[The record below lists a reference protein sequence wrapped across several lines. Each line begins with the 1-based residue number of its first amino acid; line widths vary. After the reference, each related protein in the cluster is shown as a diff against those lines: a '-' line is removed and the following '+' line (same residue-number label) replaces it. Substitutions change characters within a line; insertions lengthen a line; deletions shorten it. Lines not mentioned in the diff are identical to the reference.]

1 MDLQTQLL
9 KADRALSSDE
19 VQSLVFLCTDLLKKD
34 LQSVSSAMKL
44 FSLLSDKGLLSAQQ
58 PDLLVE
64 LLDTIQRRPLIREL
78 NLGDLLPKTRS
89 LISLYRHMLYD
100 LSENITEDELKEIK
114 FLLTDRLPRR
124 KRESMTT
131 LEVFLEMEHKDCLS
145 STNLDLLNTIIEK
158 VVPMLKKK
166 IDQFVTAMEN
176 SPVTE
181 QTEFEKIRRR
191 SASDYLPGHQVPSL
205 APERP
210 ASCGEFGSVEPLLPP
225 SFYESISAENISL
238 DIPIVQAST
247 IGRLSETLEC
257 LSANEDNASANS
269 QGYTDSPAISSRAS
283 GTLGPGRS
291 QTANTATEVPLG
303 LTSRA
308 PTQTSYGGLGKY
320 PMRRGKMGV
329 CLIINN
335 EDFTR
340 SSPKL
345 KNREGTLVD
354 ENSLRSVFEWLGF
367 LILIERDCSRARM
380 LSVLR
385 NLASSD
391 HSHVDCLVC
400 CVLSHGREGC
410 VYGVDG
416 STVRLGEITE
426 PFNGLLSSTLR
437 EKPKIF
443 FVQACQGT
451 LEQQPVPIESD
462 GSWSRSGPTGDSL
475 CCDARVP
482 RDSIASHAD
491 FLIGMATVPDF
502 ASYRDRQQGTWY
514 IQSLCQ
520 NLVQLVPR
528 GVDLVSILTK
538 VNDDVS
544 RKTDVYG
551 SRKQMPQPAFSL
563 RKGVFF
569 PIPDQPPPPPF
580 KLI

>member
-9 KADRALSSDE
+9 EADRALSSDE
-19 VQSLVFLCTDLLKKD
+19 VQSLVFLCTDLLKKN

-58 PDLLVE
+58 PDLLVD

-78 NLGDLLPKTRS
+78 NLGDLLPITRS
-89 LISLYRHMLYD
+89 LISPYRHMLYD
-100 LSENITEDELKEIK
+100 LSENIREDELKEIK

-124 KRESMTT
+124 KLEYMTT

-145 STNLDLLNTIIEK
+145 STNLDLLNTITEK

-166 IDQFVTAMEN
+166 IDQFVTAREN

-181 QTEFEKIRRR
+181 QTEFDQIRRR

-205 APERP
+205 APKRP
-210 ASCGEFGSVEPLLPP
+210 TSCGEFGRSVEPLLPP
-225 SFYESISAENISL
+225 SYGSSAENISL
-238 DIPIVQAST
+238 DIPIIQAST
-247 IGRLSETLEC
+247 VGGLSEMLEC

-269 QGYTDSPAISSRAS
+269 QGSNDSPAISSRAS
-283 GTLGPGRS
+283 GTLGPRRS
-291 QTANTATEVPLG
+291 QTANTATELPLG
-303 LTSRA
+303 LTSWA
-308 PTQTSYGGLGKY
+308 PTQTSHGGLGKY

-354 ENSLRSVFEWLGF
+354 EN
-367 LILIERDCSRARM
+367 RDCSRARM

-385 NLASSD
+385 DLASRD
-391 HSHVDCLVC
+391 HSDVDCLVC
-400 CVLSHGREGC
+400 CVLSHGMEGC

-443 FVQACQGT
+443 FIQACQGT
-451 LEQQPVPIESD
+451 QEQQPVPIESD
-462 GSWSRSGPTGDSL
+462 GPRSRSGPTGDSL

-569 PIPDQPPPPPF
+569 PIPDQPPPPF